1 MPPARAVAEPVVL
14 GWRCLLWLPVVQ
26 LVAVCSACVVG
37 HSQGLRGPS
46 SGFCCGLVPVCV
58 WTGGDGRV
66 QGRSSILVCFGV
78 WRRNFLDVFGSS
90 AMAPCHQLSVSL
102 GPTWTSS
109 FQQSSLHTI
118 SSCGLNG
125 KGSGGARQQAC
136 HTMLHR
142 VHSVSTPPWS
152 QASHWSF
159 RSPSQCR
166 FGTQSRATICCVGA
180 RGCVCWWSV
189 VLRTLCLPVLHARLS
204 TSGVGVG
211 LFLPLLAGGVWVVR
225 GGEEGGLVCARSPWL
240 S

>member
-1 MPPARAVAEPVVL
+1 MLALPPECYVVAPVFSSSVVGGMPPARAVAEPVVL

-102 GPTWTSS
+102 GPVHS
-109 FQQSSLHTI
+109 SSLRCTLFHP
-118 SSCGLNG
+118 
-125 KGSGGARQQAC
+125 A
-136 HTMLHR
+136 
-142 VHSVSTPPWS
+142 VSMG
-152 QASHWSF
+152 
-159 RSPSQCR
+159 RE
-166 FGTQSRATICCVGA
+166 V
-180 RGCVCWWSV
+180 
-189 VLRTLCLPVLHARLS
+189 
-204 TSGVGVG
+204 VG
-211 LFLPLLAGGVWVVR
+211 LGSKRAIR
-225 GGEEGGLVCARSPWL
+225 CCTVCTR
-240 S
+240 